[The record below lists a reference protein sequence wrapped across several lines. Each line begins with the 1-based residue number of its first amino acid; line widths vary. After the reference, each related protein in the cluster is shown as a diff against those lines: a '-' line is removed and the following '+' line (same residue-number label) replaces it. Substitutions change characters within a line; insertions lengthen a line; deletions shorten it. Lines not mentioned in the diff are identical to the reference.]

1 MAQAAQGARRA
12 RDSSGCRPARRGM
25 RRGQLGMWAR
35 AVGRGSGRRRG
46 ADGAALDVSLH
57 TAGRDAGDLVRRVFD
72 ESKPVEKAL
81 ICIDFAAKTAEKSS
95 ICIDRPLQTYAYRHF
110 SCNLSRTRAYRYFS
124 RSFPEPV
131 QIGAFRTAFPSLCRS
146 TFSQRLPTPRGRR
159 RRRAPGDPDRR
170 GPCAP
175 DSPPCRQ
182 RSRSYRRAGPSRPR
196 RWGSASSCRWA
207 SSRRA
212 HSP

>member
-1 MAQAAQGARRA
+1 
-12 RDSSGCRPARRGM
+12 
-25 RRGQLGMWAR
+25 MWAR

-46 ADGAALDVSLH
+46 AGGAALDVGLH

-72 ESKPVEKAL
+72 ESKPVEKAP

-110 SCNLSRTRAYRYFS
+110 SRSLSRACVSTLFAQ
-124 RSFPEPV
+124 PL
-131 QIGAFRTAFPSLCRS
+131 PSPCKS
-146 TFSQRLPTPRGRR
+146 AFSQRLPIPRGRR
-159 RRRAPGDPDRR
+159 RRRAPGGPDRR

-182 RSRSYRRAGPSRPR
+182 RSRSYRRAGPSRQR

-212 HSP
+212 RSP

>member
-1 MAQAAQGARRA
+1 MWARA
-12 RDSSGCRPARRGM
+12 VGRDA
-25 RRGQLGMWAR
+25 GQLGTWTR

-57 TAGRDAGDLVRRVFD
+57 TAGRDAGDLVRRVSS
-72 ESKPVEKAL
+72 ESKPVEKAA

-95 ICIDRPLQTYAYRHF
+95 ICIDRPLQTYAYRRF
-110 SCNLSRTRAYRYFS
+110 SRSLSRACAYRRFS

-146 TFSQRLPTPRGRR
+146 AFSQRLPTPRGRR
-159 RRRAPGDPDRR
+159 RRRAPGGPDRR

-182 RSRSYRRAGPSRPR
+182 RSRSYRRAGPS
-196 RWGSASSCRWA
+196 
-207 SSRRA
+207 
-212 HSP
+212 HQ